1 MKNFDRRIVFRFD
14 IDTHVCIRDGVS
26 ALIQLASKYNVHFNF
41 FLNTGRAISFWS
53 SLKSLLDK
61 HNKSDTAPH
70 LSAFQKLGF
79 YEYLYTA
86 LINPKLISYKAQ
98 ILTLLESNHE
108 VGLHGG
114 KNHELWAKKIH
125 YMDFQ
130 SINNELKEAL
140 SLIHK
145 IKPDYNIEGFA
156 SPCWQNTEIL
166 NDVLIALGFRYAAD
180 IHTLDHNLPIQYYKT
195 LPCIPTNLTGE
206 PGGIAYFE
214 YCRAKRMTDQE
225 IIDDFFSKIM
235 NQKNF
240 SVVYDH
246 PYFVGKYEIP
256 LLEKL
261 IVLSREKGFTITTLG
276 NILQ

>member
-1 MKNFDRRIVFRFD
+1 MKKDDKRIVFRFD
-14 IDTHVCIRDGVS
+14 IDTHVCIRDGVP
-26 ALIQLASKYNVHFNF
+26 ALMQLASKYNVHFNF
-41 FLNTGRAISFWS
+41 FLNTGKAVSFWD
-53 SLKSLLDK
+53 SLKNFWGNSTEPE
-61 HNKSDTAPH
+61 SAPH
-70 LSAFQKLGF
+70 LSALQKLGF
-79 YEYLYTA
+79 YDYLYAA

-98 ILTLLESNHE
+98 ILTLLESDHE

-125 YMDFQ
+125 CMDYNSIEKELKNALN
-130 SINNELKEAL
+130 SIN
-140 SLIHK
+140 K
-145 IKPDYNIEGFA
+145 IKHDYKIESFA

-206 PGGIAYFE
+206 PGGVAYFE
-214 YCRAKRMTDQE
+214 YCRAKAMTDQE

-235 NQKNF
+235 NRENF

-246 PYFVGKYEIP
+246 PYFVGKHEIH

-261 IVLSREKGFTITTLG
+261 IRLLLEREFVITTLG
-276 NILQ
+276 KLL

>member
-1 MKNFDRRIVFRFD
+1 MKKYDKRVVFRFD
-14 IDTHVCIRDGVS
+14 IDTHVCIRDGVP

-41 FLNTGRAISFWS
+41 FLNTGKAVSFWY
-53 SLKSLLDK
+53 SLKNFFGNSTEQE
-61 HNKSDTAPH
+61 SAPH

-86 LINPKLISYKAQ
+86 LLNPKLISYKTQ
-98 ILTLLESNHE
+98 ILALLESNHE

-125 YMDFQ
+125 CMDYNL
-130 SINNELKEAL
+130 IEKELKNAL
-140 SLIHK
+140 NLIHN
-145 IKPDYNIEGFA
+145 IKPDYNIDGFA
-156 SPCWQNTEIL
+156 SPCWQNTQTL
-166 NDVLIALGFRYAAD
+166 NDVLLNMNFKYVAD
-180 IHTLDHNLPIQYYKT
+180 IHTNNHNLPIQYYKT
-195 LPCIPTNLTGE
+195 LLCIPTNLTGE

-214 YCRAKRMTDQE
+214 YCRAKGMTDQE

-235 NQKNF
+235 NRENF

-246 PYFVGKYEIP
+246 PYFVGKHEIH

-261 IVLSREKGFTITTLG
+261 IRLLLEREFVITTLG
-276 NILQ
+276 KLL

>member
-1 MKNFDRRIVFRFD
+1 
-14 IDTHVCIRDGVS
+14 
-26 ALIQLASKYNVHFNF
+26 
-41 FLNTGRAISFWS
+41 
-53 SLKSLLDK
+53 
-61 HNKSDTAPH
+61 
-70 LSAFQKLGF
+70 
-79 YEYLYTA
+79 
-86 LINPKLISYKAQ
+86 
-98 ILTLLESNHE
+98 
-108 VGLHGG
+108 
-114 KNHELWAKKIH
+114 
-125 YMDFQ
+125 MDFQ